1 MNLVIIPYQ
10 SLDPDTLTAMLEEFV
25 TRDGTDY
32 GEFEATLSVRV
43 GQVRHQL
50 ESEKAAIVFDADEET
65 FSIVPSEAL
74 RLQGD

>member
-10 SLDPDTLTAMLEEFV
+10 SVDSDTLTAMLEEFV

-65 FSIVPSEAL
+65 FSIVPSEDL
-74 RLQGD
+74 RLRGD

>member
-10 SLDPDTLTAMLEEFV
+10 SVDSDTLTAMLEEFV

-74 RLQGD
+74 RLRGD

>member
-1 MNLVIIPYQ
+1 MNLVIIPYR
-10 SLDPDTLTAMLEEFV
+10 SLETDTLTAMLEEFV

-32 GEFEATLSVRV
+32 GEFEATLSLRV
-43 GQVRHQL
+43 GQVRDQL
-50 ESEKAAIVFDADEET
+50 ESGKAAIVFDADEET

>member
-10 SLDPDTLTAMLEEFV
+10 SLEADTLTAMLEEFV

-32 GEFEATLSVRV
+32 GELEATLTLRV

-50 ESEKAAIVFDADEET
+50 ETKKAAIVFDEDEET

>member
-1 MNLVIIPYQ
+1 MNLIIIPHQ
-10 SLDPDTLTAMLEEFV
+10 SLEPDTLTAMLEEFV

-32 GEFEATLSVRV
+32 GEFEATLALRV

-50 ESEKAAIVFDADEET
+50 ESEKAAIVFNADEET